1 VLACVSKGGG
11 PHDTTHAPRPHLAIT
26 LALALVGAALA
37 QAATPVVQVRYDAAL
52 GHFLTDDA
60 GMTLY
65 VFSNDEPGVSNC
77 VGNCAVNWPPV
88 IVGEA
93 SLITAPLAIPA
104 GFATTTRADG
114 GVQLTYGGWPLYGWV
129 NDAAPGDTTGQ
140 GVGGNWWVANLNPV
154 VRVATHPTLGEIL
167 VGPTGMTL
175 YTFRNDA
182 DGTSNC
188 NGNCAANWPPL
199 VGGFDPA
206 GVMPALGDGVGRRR
220 RALRARRRRRLRA
233 GRPGRHAALL
243 LAQRLRPRRRHR
255 RRRGRQLGRGAAL
268 TCVHVADAVAHHGE
282 AVVGV
287 LDAGQV
293 AVAGVPVHGDPG
305 RRDRAAASRR
315 R

>member
-1 VLACVSKGGG
+1 MTRRTLPAI
-11 PHDTTHAPRPHLAIT
+11 TTAIT

-77 VGNCAVNWPPV
+77 SGNCAVNWPPV
-88 IVGEA
+88 LVGEA

-154 VRVATHPTLGEIL
+154 VRVATHPSLGEIL

-182 DGTSNC
+182 DGMSNC

-199 VGGFDPA
+199 VGGFTET
-206 GVMPALGDGVGRRR
+206 GVMPGLGEGAGGDVALFERADGGMQVVLDGMPLYYWRNDFVPGDATGDGVGGNWDV
-220 RALRARRRRRLRA
+220 AR
-233 GRPGRHAALL
+233 P
-243 LAQRLRPRRRHR
+243 
-255 RRRGRQLGRGAAL
+255 
-268 TCVHVADAVAHHGE
+268 
-282 AVVGV
+282 
-287 LDAGQV
+287 
-293 AVAGVPVHGDPG
+293 
-305 RRDRAAASRR
+305 
-315 R
+315 